1 MKLRFI
7 LFAALAALTGLVSP
21 VVAGPREDMMAGA
34 ARCAGIADDRTF
46 LDCYYGAA
54 QPMRAVLGLPP
65 APGSQ
70 QALVPPAGPNRPP
83 APAASYAPGPSAAPA
98 YAAPAYA
105 AQPAAK
111 PGFWSRLLTHTEQK
125 AEPPTRMASYKFEEG
140 GFFTVTL
147 ANGEVWKQ
155 ATGDT
160 KTARWR
166 NRPETYSV
174 TILPGPD
181 LETRT
186 MKVGNDEVYDV
197 TRVH

>member
-1 MKLRFI
+1 MKPRYTL
-7 LFAALAALTGLVSP
+7 LAALAVLPALVSP
-21 VVAGPREDMMAGA
+21 VLAGPREDMMAGA

-54 QPMRAVLGLPP
+54 QPMRAMLGLPP

-70 QALVPPAGPNRPP
+70 QALVPPAGPNRPT
-83 APAASYAPGPSAAPA
+83 ASAGSYAPGPSAAPA
-98 YAAPAYA
+98 YAA
-105 AQPAAK
+105 QPAAR

-125 AEPPTRMASYKFEEG
+125 AEPPTRMASYRFEEG

-181 LETRT
+181 LETKI
-186 MKVGNDEVYDV
+186 MKVGNDEMYDV